1 MDNGLEGTVGCCWVS
16 PCRGPGCYCGELQAG
31 SFCVGFRSWC
41 WPTNQIGDQWGAQP
55 AAWQWE
61 AWRPCVPHP
70 HSSQIQLVFGESS
83 DRGQSKG
90 KKKLWTSFGQRTKD
104 WHPQSEVTSFGPH
117 NPWVGEPFWML
128 DHLIPRAPCFLSRAG
143 ARKK

>member
-1 MDNGLEGTVGCCWVS
+1 MAWRGPLAAAGSPPAGAQAATVGS
-16 PCRGPGCYCGELQAG
+16 CRLAPFVWDSVAG
-31 SFCVGFRSWC
+31 VGL
-41 WPTNQIGDQWGAQP
+41 PTRLGISGGAQP